1 MENFTIDTT
10 LYPIADNPSI
20 LLSES
25 YPTFAP
31 MNEMQSL
38 DFWDFG
44 FEEWKPYAPMIP
56 DFPNSYTGNEFELGE
71 DWGSPV
77 EGMPYTPQPVS
88 MTDVNGGCTDMFGQ
102 PITDPFNVDIMS
114 GLPCSSFDH
123 GMADAMHE
131 MRVEKLENSHEIES
145 QRDIAVKHYQEA
157 KQTGDVDEMLKWE
170 TIANKEQGNLYDLWG
185 TPTYGLVPKAPG
197 IE

>member
-20 LLSES
+20 LLSDS

-185 TPTYGLVPKAPG
+185 TPTYGLDPKAPG